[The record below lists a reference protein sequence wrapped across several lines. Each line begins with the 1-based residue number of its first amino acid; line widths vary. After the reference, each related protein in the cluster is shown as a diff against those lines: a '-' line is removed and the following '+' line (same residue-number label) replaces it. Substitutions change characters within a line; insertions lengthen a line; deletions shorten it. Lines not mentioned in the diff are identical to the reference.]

1 MSWTSPYFT
10 EEEMKCRY
18 SGISKMDA
26 GFMDSL
32 TKLRELYDK
41 PMIITSAYRDPSL
54 HPIES
59 MKEKRGA
66 HTYGRAV
73 DIAVQGAD
81 ALKLLQIVMSTDLGF
96 TRVGIA
102 QKGAGRFI
110 HLDNMTEAEGF
121 PRTIWSY

>member
-1 MSWTSPYFT
+1 
-10 EEEMKCRY
+10 MKCRY
-18 SGISKMDA
+18 SGISAMDA
-26 GFMDSL
+26 RFMDSL
-32 TKLRELYDK
+32 TKLREIYDK
-41 PMIITSAYRDPSL
+41 PMVITSAYRDPDQ
-54 HPIES
+54 HPIEAV
-59 MKEKRGA
+59 KERKGA
-66 HTYGRAV
+66 HAYGRAV

-81 ALKLLQIVMSTDLGF
+81 ALRLLQIVMSTDLGF

>member
-1 MSWTSPYFT
+1 
-10 EEEMKCRY
+10 MKCRY